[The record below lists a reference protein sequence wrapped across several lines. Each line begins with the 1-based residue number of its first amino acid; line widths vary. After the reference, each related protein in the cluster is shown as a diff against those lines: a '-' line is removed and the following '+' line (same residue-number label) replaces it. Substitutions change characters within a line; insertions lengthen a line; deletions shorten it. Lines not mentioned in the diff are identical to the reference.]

1 MPGPS
6 RLQPRRLH
14 KGRGVA
20 LTISA
25 GVFSFDPAEMALA
38 GWASPPWDRPAPP
51 HNHQHP
57 RNTHMKY
64 GGGLAA
70 GILFELHLNHYHPM
84 PDIGVACLDP
94 LLKPGETRR
103 EGWTYNA
110 ANITEAST
118 AAEYKAAADY
128 TATVGE

>member
-1 MPGPS
+1 
-6 RLQPRRLH
+6 
-14 KGRGVA
+14 
-20 LTISA
+20 
-25 GVFSFDPAEMALA
+25 
-38 GWASPPWDRPAPP
+38 
-51 HNHQHP
+51 
-57 RNTHMKY
+57 MKY

-94 LLKPGETRR
+94 LLKPGATRR

-110 ANITEAST
+110 ANITEDST

-128 TATVGE
+128 TATVGESLQNFKDRIIADLRAKRDLGHVVHVYAHGSFFDRNAAHLIRST